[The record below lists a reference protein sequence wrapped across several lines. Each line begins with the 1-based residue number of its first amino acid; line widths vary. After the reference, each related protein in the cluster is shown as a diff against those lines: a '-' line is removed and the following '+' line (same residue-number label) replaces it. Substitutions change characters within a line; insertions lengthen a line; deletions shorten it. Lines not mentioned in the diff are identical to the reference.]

1 MRRFDLVFLPEAR
14 DDLDSLY
21 AWIADQSGERVADN
35 FIGRLRSF
43 CFNLTFAPER
53 GRRRDELLPGLR
65 LIGYRR
71 RATIAF
77 TIRADTVVILRIA
90 YRGRDVDA
98 LFAPTARP

>member
-21 AWIADQSGERVADN
+21 AWIADQSGERVADH

-43 CFNLTFAPER
+43 CFNLTLAPER

-65 LIGYRR
+65 LLGYRR

-77 TIRADTVVILRIA
+77 TIQGDAVVILRIA
-90 YRGRDVDA
+90 YRGRNVDA
-98 LFAPTARP
+98 LFAATEQP